1 MRLKELQDRSMKRLQ
16 KKARRGMRGWPAVT
30 ICFYG
35 PDAKRATKVAVGI
48 VGADEEEPREMRQ
61 WTTATG
67 DVRNNSA
74 IAGEILG
81 FMEKHGALSVIMTD
95 GIIGCPHQTGID
107 YEGDW
112 CPDPACAYWHGRD
125 RFTGERVQ

>member
-16 KKARRGMRGWPAVT
+16 KKARRGMRGWPAAT

-74 IAGEILG
+74 IAAEILG

>member
-1 MRLKELQDRSMKRLQ
+1 MRQKELQDRSMKRLQ
-16 KKARRGMRGWPAVT
+16 KKVT

-67 DVRNNSA
+67 DVRNNPA

-81 FMEKHGALSVIMTD
+81 FMEKHGALSVVMMD